1 MIYTLREFEG
11 YAIAAS
17 DGPIGSVKDIYFDD
31 DAWIVRY
38 FVVETGSWLN
48 GRRVLLS
55 ASNLTA
61 VPTPRW
67 LTIGASR
74 EQVRQCPSV
83 ETELPVSRQREREL
97 FTYYGWTPY
106 WGISPLG
113 DSVAPSALVLPPTA
127 VDAPSTSSAA
137 GARVQTA
144 DRAPTE
150 DGDPHLRSVR
160 EVRGYSIT
168 ASDGSIGKL
177 EDLLVDSD
185 TWHVRALAVD
195 TRKWLPGGRTV
206 LIPPPTVA
214 AVRWT
219 ETDLV
224 VDLTREE
231 IKNGPV
237 FDPDQ
242 AITADSTDRLLS
254 HYSRQVPKPDTP
266 EIH

>member
-31 DAWIVRY
+31 DAWIIRY

-55 ASNLTA
+55 ARNLTA

-67 LTIGASR
+67 LTIDATR
-74 EQVRQCPSV
+74 EQVRDCPPV

-97 FTYYGWTPY
+97 FAYYGWAPY
-106 WGISPLG
+106 WGLSPFGGGIAPGALVIPPTAT
-113 DSVAPSALVLPPTA
+113 DAPLASSAPSAPTQ
-127 VDAPSTSSAA
+127 PF
-137 GARVQTA
+137 
-144 DRAPTE
+144 DRTHTE

-160 EVRGYSIT
+160 EVRGYSLS
-168 ASDGSIGKL
+168 ARDGSIGKL
-177 EDLLVDSD
+177 EDLLVDTD
-185 TWHVRALAVD
+185 TWDVRALAVD

-206 LIPPPTVA
+206 LIPPPSVR

-219 ETDLV
+219 ETDLL
-224 VDLTREE
+224 VDLTRDE
-231 IKNGPV
+231 IKNGPA
-237 FDPDQ
+237 FDPEQ
-242 AITADSTDRLLS
+242 AITVDSTDRLLS
-254 HYSRQVPKPDTP
+254 HYSRQLPKNSPP
-266 EIH
+266 EVH